1 MICKF
6 TNASIWILFV
16 VTTVSADEFDRI
28 DGAALAKVIAEGGP
42 ARRDRLSF
50 AELGALPAVLRD
62 ARGSTLLIVATDSG
76 NPARLLVAPAL
87 KASRPADGK
96 PVPVL
101 AIERF
106 DTFDAAD
113 PATRLARGKDLVLYA
128 GFRLDLDAGQIVPE
142 GQGGDLQFVGE
153 GPALVPI
160 GPATLFAPAT
170 SPVPPAVGA
179 ARPSSGRVVPGDFSG
194 RYRLSADG
202 RFGGVLTLDAGPTG
216 DLKGRYAS
224 DLNGSSY
231 PVEGKIGD
239 PSPELVRFTVA
250 YPRARHDFEGR
261 LWTEGKSAIAGTATL
276 LGRPHGFVAVREGA
290 SLAPGGVEV
299 AMDEIQRPGRVAID
313 VTAEGCMLDGQP
325 LEPPALTEALRAR
338 VMADPETWV
347 ELRPDA
353 ATPYSAV
360 ARAIDAARSAGVAA
374 VRLSPA
380 ADR

>member
-1 MICKF
+1 
-6 TNASIWILFV
+6 
-16 VTTVSADEFDRI
+16 
-28 DGAALAKVIAEGGP
+28 
-42 ARRDRLSF
+42 
-50 AELGALPAVLRD
+50 
-62 ARGSTLLIVATDSG
+62 
-76 NPARLLVAPAL
+76 
-87 KASRPADGK
+87 
-96 PVPVL
+96 
-101 AIERF
+101 
-106 DTFDAAD
+106 
-113 PATRLARGKDLVLYA
+113 
-128 GFRLDLDAGQIVPE
+128 
-142 GQGGDLQFVGE
+142 
-153 GPALVPI
+153 
-160 GPATLFAPAT
+160 
-170 SPVPPAVGA
+170 
-179 ARPSSGRVVPGDFSG
+179 
-194 RYRLSADG
+194 
-202 RFGGVLTLDAGPTG
+202 VLTLDAGPTG

-239 PSPELVRFTVA
+239 PSPELLRFTIA

-290 SLAPGGVEV
+290 SLAPGGIEV
-299 AMDEIQRPGRVAID
+299 ATVDVIDRPGRIIID
-313 VTAEGCMLDGQP
+313 LAADGCRLDGRP